1 MSCRAVRQSD
11 VDWYK
16 ARYPD
21 ESDDIERWKASGEI
35 VIVDEQEN
43 KNANKHRKKRQ
54 GRDTREGHT
63 PCNY

>member
-1 MSCRAVRQSD
+1 MRCRAVRQSD

-35 VIVDEQEN
+35 VVIDEQEN
-43 KNANKHRKKRQ
+43 ENANKH
-54 GRDTREGHT
+54 
-63 PCNY
+63 